1 MPVKSPVPN
10 WLEPHLPVCEAIVAL
25 FAPLA
30 EVAVHDIRR
39 DRIVGIWNPVSE
51 RKVGDRSLMAEL
63 PPYPEDARVIG
74 PYPKVLAD
82 GRAITSV
89 SVVLHNAKGAPRGL
103 LCLNFDRS
111 PFDSTIDLL
120 VRFAAP
126 VEDRPAELFDKDWR
140 EQILLVVDGE
150 CRSRHL
156 RRERLT
162 REQRLDLVRVLDERG
177 LFATRNAA
185 AHAGRALGVSRT
197 TVYAL
202 LKEAR
207 S

>member
-25 FAPLA
+25 FAPYA

-39 DRIVGIWNPVSE
+39 DRIVGIWNPLSA
-51 RKVGDRSLMAEL
+51 RKVGDRSLIDEL
-63 PPYPEDARVIG
+63 PPHSELARIIG

-82 GRAITSV
+82 GRAVTSV
-89 SVVLHNAKGAPRGL
+89 SVVLHNGKGAPRGL
-103 LCLNFDRS
+103 LCINVDRS
-111 PFDSTIDLL
+111 PFDGMIDVL

-140 EQILLVVDGE
+140 EQILLVVDEE
-150 CRSRHL
+150 CHSRAL
-156 RRERLT
+156 RRDRLS
-162 REQRLDLVRVLDERG
+162 RDQRLSLVRLLDERG

-185 AHAGRALGVSRT
+185 VHAARALGVSRT

>member
-1 MPVKSPVPN
+1 MPVKSPVPS
-10 WLEPHLPVCEAIVAL
+10 WLEPHRPVCEAIVAL
-25 FAPLA
+25 RAPLA

-39 DRIVGIWNPVSE
+39 DRIVGIWNPISE
-51 RKVGDRSLMAEL
+51 RKIGDRSLIDEL
-63 PPYPEDARVIG
+63 PPYSDDARVIG

-89 SVVLHNAKGAPRGL
+89 SVVLHNGKGAPRGL
-103 LCLNFDRS
+103 LCINFDRS
-111 PFDSTIDLL
+111 PLDGTIDLL

-140 EQILLVVDGE
+140 EQILLVVDEE
-150 CRSRHL
+150 CRSRSL

-162 REQRLDLVRVLDERG
+162 RQQRLDLVRILDDRG